1 MTALWRN
8 RDFTVL
14 WGGQVVSTLGA
25 QVSGTA
31 MPLLVLATTGSP
43 ADAGLVGAAG
53 TLPFLVANLPA
64 GPLVDRW
71 DRRKVLLV
79 SEVVAGLAMGSV
91 PVAMWLGVLTVTQL
105 VVAAFAQGLCLVF
118 FGLAER
124 AALPLIVPAAQ
135 LPTAIA
141 QNEARGRG
149 AGLAGPPLGG
159 LLFGLGAAL
168 PFLADAVSYALSAI
182 GLLFV
187 RRRLNGGAPPEDGG
201 APPEPLL
208 RAALTGLRWV
218 WRHPFVRT
226 AILLIAASNLVFQAL
241 LLVLVVLAQ
250 RRHAGPGGV
259 GLMLGIYSGGG
270 LAGALAAARLHRHLT
285 ARTVIVGVNWV
296 WAALLPLFAVA
307 AGPVQIGLVGAACAF
322 VGPLWNVVV
331 VAEATLLVP
340 NELLGRVTG
349 AAMTMSWGVMPLAS
363 LLGGYLTSS
372 LGPVGALWPLEAV
385 LIAAAVA
392 ALRTRMA

>member
-1 MTALWRN
+1 MTALRRN
-8 RDFTVL
+8 RDFAVL

-53 TLPFLVANLPA
+53 LLPFLVANLPA

-79 SEVVAGLAMGSV
+79 SEVMAGLAVVSV
-91 PVAMWLGVLTVTQL
+91 PVAMWLGVLTVAQL
-105 VVAAFAQGLCLVF
+105 VAVAFAQGLCLVF

-135 LPTAIA
+135 LPAAIA
-141 QNEARGRG
+141 QNEARGRA

-159 LLFGLGAAL
+159 LLFGAGAAL

-187 RRRLNGGAPPEDGG
+187 RKNLTGG

-208 RAALTGLRWV
+208 RAALSGLRWV
-218 WRHPFVRT
+218 WRNPFVRT

-259 GLMLGIYSGGG
+259 GLMFGIYSGGG
-270 LAGALAAARLHRHLT
+270 LAGALAAARLHRHLA
-285 ARTVIVGVNWV
+285 ARTVIAGVNWV

-307 AGPVQIGLVGAACAF
+307 AGPVQLGLVGAACAF
-322 VGPLWNVVV
+322 AGPLWNVVV
-331 VAEATLLVP
+331 VSEATLLVP
-340 NELLGRVTG
+340 NELLGRVTS
-349 AAMTMSWGVMPLAS
+349 AAMTMSWGVMPVAS

-385 LIAAAVA
+385 LLAAAVVS
-392 ALRTRMA
+392 LRVRTA